1 MLKVLRIEVLRI
13 ELIMYSFS
21 HVMLSNVMTAA
32 ILSILRMRRTKL
44 IPSFSVPFV
53 TACSYTVLL
62 VRVLN
67 LMCTNAIMRLH
78 HTKVLVCIKFNTRT
92 NIFTMLRI

>member
-1 MLKVLRIEVLRI
+1 
-13 ELIMYSFS
+13 
-21 HVMLSNVMTAA
+21 MLSNVMTAA
-32 ILSILRMRRTKL
+32 ILSVLRMRRTKL

-62 VRVLN
+62 VRRVLN